1 MINWDDIRKQFPVTE
16 NSTYL
21 NAAAAG
27 PLARATM
34 AAATAGQAP
43 TPYRS
48 TVGASIVVWDPSSA
62 AWASPDRPA
71 AR

>member
-1 MINWDDIRKQFPVTE
+1 
-16 NSTYL
+16 
-21 NAAAAG
+21 
-27 PLARATM
+27 M

-48 TVGASIVVWDPSSA
+48 TVDAFIVVSEPRSA

-71 AR
+71 ASTTTDQA

>member
-1 MINWDDIRKQFPVTE
+1 
-16 NSTYL
+16 
-21 NAAAAG
+21 
-27 PLARATM
+27 M

-48 TVGASIVVWDPSSA
+48 TVGASIVVWEPSSA

-71 AR
+71 ASTTTDQA